1 MSEANETGAT
11 GATTEAAA
19 PATAPAE
26 GATAEALAAARAAEP
41 AVAAPVA
48 VEEADLDLEAEIA
61 DDLYSDPAKA
71 KALVESLR
79 KEAAKNRVKAKE
91 ATEKAA
97 KTFEGWTESD
107 AEVLA
112 NVIQLAAQDKKV
124 GAEKMREIAALLDG
138 GDVEGAAAVAAD
150 ASAAAAEAA
159 KGLTPEDV
167 ATQVEA
173 KLAERDKQSAIA
185 AEAAKIT
192 ATATELGYD
201 PADSDYFTLLYIA
214 QFETGGDLPKAHAK
228 IEARNQKVIDDYV
241 AGVKERAA
249 GQPIHAK
256 SGDDSVIEMTG
267 ENKTFATARERV
279 EARLLA
285 LRK

>member
-1 MSEANETGAT
+1 MSDTMSEGT
-11 GATTEAAA
+11 AAA
-19 PATAPAE
+19 EAPAAAAPAE

-41 AVAAPVA
+41 APAAAAAPA
-48 VEEADLDLEAEIA
+48 AEEADLDLEAEIA

-97 KTFEGWTESD
+97 KTFEGWTDSD

-150 ASAAAAEAA
+150 ASAQAAEAA
-159 KGLTPEDV
+159 KALTPEDV
-167 ATQVEA
+167 AAQVEA
-173 KLAERDKQSAIA
+173 RLADRDKQAAIS

-192 ATATELGYD
+192 AKTAELGYD
-201 PADSDYFTLLYIA
+201 QADPDYFTLLHIA
-214 QFETGGDLPKAHAK
+214 QFETGGDLDKAHAK

-241 AGVKERAA
+241 SGVKERAA

>member
-1 MSEANETGAT
+1 MSDTMSEG
-11 GATTEAAA
+11 TTAEA
-19 PATAPAE
+19 PAAAPAE
-26 GATAEALAAARAAEP
+26 GATAEALTAARAAEP
-41 AVAAPVA
+41 AAPAAPA
-48 VEEADLDLEAEIA
+48 AAAEEADLDLEAEIA

-167 ATQVEA
+167 ASQVEA
-173 KLAERDKQSAIA
+173 KLAERDKQSAIQ

-192 ATATELGYD
+192 AKTAELGYD
-201 PADSDYFTLLYIA
+201 PADADYFTLLHIA
-214 QFETGGDLPKAHAK
+214 QFETGGDLDKAHAK
-228 IEARNQKVIDDYV
+228 IEARDQKVIDAYV